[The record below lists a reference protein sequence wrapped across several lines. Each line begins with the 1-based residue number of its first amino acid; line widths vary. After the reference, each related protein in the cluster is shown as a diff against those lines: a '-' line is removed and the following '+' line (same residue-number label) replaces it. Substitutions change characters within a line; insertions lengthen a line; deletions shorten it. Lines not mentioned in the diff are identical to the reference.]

1 MKCNPGYSLYRAFV
15 VKSLIYGFKTTTPQL
30 PLSATER
37 LKQDTPEYILP
48 VGRADSGKNLY

>member
-1 MKCNPGYSLYRAFV
+1 MKCNPDYSLYRAFV

-37 LKQDTPEYILP
+37 LKQDTPEYIHL
-48 VGRADSGKNLY
+48 VGGGRFR